1 MASDVSEPVD
11 APDRPSVRANADS
24 LQVARAM
31 IETHR
36 VAREAGEAGDARS
49 VLDGIL
55 DGIAPLVEHD
65 AAGIHVVGRRSGLVR
80 HSRTRGCA
88 SPSPDGHAPFEARGV
103 IGEVLASG
111 KTVSVTDAAASDCR
125 PCAQS
130 RLVVPVIGPRDRV
143 LGVLDIRSDRPGGY
157 DEPATALLEV
167 YASAVAAA
175 IETAR
180 LQADMVVK
188 RRLDSDL
195 ALARAVM
202 ADLLPHNAPS
212 LAGFDI
218 AGAHRASL
226 AVGGDYYEFI
236 PLGEDRWGVVIADV
250 VGKGL
255 PAALLVAA
263 TRASIWALVGHDLA
277 VRTVLRRANRFF
289 HESAEDGRYVT
300 LFYMVLDVPARR
312 LLYVNAG
319 HVPPVLL
326 RADGAVE
333 LFDEG
338 GVPLGLFG
346 APRYTEGHAA
356 LGDGDVMALY
366 TDGIV
371 ESMDADGEEYGRARL
386 IDVLRRTREASA
398 TEICNAIAQDVR
410 GFDAGVSP
418 DDRTLLVVKATGP
431 ERTRLVFD
439 QDASA

>member
-1 MASDVSEPVD
+1 MASDVREPVD
-11 APDRPSVRANADS
+11 ASDRPSVRANADS
-24 LQVARAM
+24 LQIARVI

-55 DGIAPLVEHD
+55 DGVAPLVEHD
-65 AAGIHVVGRRSGLVR
+65 AASIHVVGRRSNLVR

-88 SPSPDGHAPFEARGV
+88 SPSPDGHVPFEAQGV
-103 IGEVLASG
+103 IGEALASG
-111 KTVSVTDAAASDCR
+111 KTVPVTGTAASDCR
-125 PCAQS
+125 PCARS
-130 RLVVPVIGPRDRV
+130 RLVVPVIGPRERV
-143 LGVLDIRSDRPGGY
+143 LGVLDVRSDRPGGY
-157 DEPATALLEV
+157 DEPATVLLEV

-180 LQADMVVK
+180 LQADLVVK

-195 ALARAVM
+195 ALARSVM

-212 LAGFDI
+212 LAGFDV

-326 RADGAVE
+326 RADGTVE
-333 LFDEG
+333 LFEEG

-371 ESMDADGEEYGRARL
+371 ESMDAEGEEYGRDRL
-386 IDVLRRTREASA
+386 IDVLRRTRESSA

-410 GFDAGVSP
+410 SFDAGLSP

-439 QDASA
+439 PDGSA